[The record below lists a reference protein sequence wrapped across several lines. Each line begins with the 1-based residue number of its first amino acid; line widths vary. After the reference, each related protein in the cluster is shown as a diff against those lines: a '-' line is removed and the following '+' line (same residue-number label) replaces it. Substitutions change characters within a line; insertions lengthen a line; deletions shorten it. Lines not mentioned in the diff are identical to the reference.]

1 MLMQQHEAT
10 VKSLQETIKQLREE
24 LIQAQSGAN
33 TSLELEI
40 LASRQKVKE
49 LKTQTIQI
57 LYAKFWL
64 KAYENVQLER
74 ESLSAQLFDI

>member
-1 MLMQQHEAT
+1 
-10 VKSLQETIKQLREE
+10 
-24 LIQAQSGAN
+24 LIQAQSGGN
-33 TSLELEI
+33 TNLELEI

-49 LKTQTIQI
+49 LKTQTIRI
-57 LYAKFWL
+57 LYAKSWL

>member
-1 MLMQQHEAT
+1 
-10 VKSLQETIKQLREE
+10 